1 MRRKVCALI
10 LICFFILTS
19 CQKSEDK
26 AVLKKYEAS
35 FLTLFDTVTT
45 MVGYAESE
53 EVFSDVVNSIHKE
66 LLEYHQLYNIYNDY
80 AGINNVKTINDNA
93 GIAPVVVD
101 RKIIDLLLFCKDI
114 YYKTGGKVNVAMG
127 SVLSIW
133 HDYRQEA
140 INDPS
145 SASIPDIDRLA
156 EAAKHTDI
164 EDIVIDEASS
174 TVYLADPLM
183 SLDVGA
189 IAKGYATEC
198 VTKNLDTHLLI
209 SVGGNVSSSMPKPEG
224 KDWVVGLQDPFSQMG
239 EYNHTIKIQNGA
251 VVTSGDY
258 QRYYV
263 VGGVKY
269 HHIIDPETLMPAS
282 LWIAVS
288 VVADDSALAD
298 ALSTALFLMDQKDGQ
313 KLLDEYG
320 AYAIWTDISG
330 EEFLSSGFEKVMRS

>member
-1 MRRKVCALI
+1 MRRRICALI
-10 LICFFILTS
+10 LISLLILTS
-19 CQKSEDK
+19 CQKGEDK
-26 AVLKKYEAS
+26 VALKKYEAS

-53 EVFSDVVNSIHKE
+53 EDFSLVANSIHQE

-80 AGINNVKTINDNA
+80 EGINNIKTINDNA
-93 GIAPVVVD
+93 GVAPVVVD

-114 YYKTGGKVNVAMG
+114 YYRTDGKVNVAMG

-133 HDYRQEA
+133 HDYRQRA
-140 INDPS
+140 INNPS
-145 SASIPDIDRLA
+145 QAAIPDMSALE

-164 EDIVIDEASS
+164 ENVVIDPDAS
-174 TVYLADPLM
+174 TVFLADPLM

-198 VTKNLDTHLLI
+198 VTNGLDTHLLI
-209 SVGGNVSSSMPKPEG
+209 SVGGNVSSSMSKPEG
-224 KDWVVGLQDPFSQMG
+224 KDWIVGLQDPFSEMG
-239 EYNHTIKIQNGA
+239 EYNHTIKIKKGA

-263 VGGVKY
+263 VDGIKY
-269 HHIIDPETLMPAS
+269 HHIIDPVTLMPS
-282 LWIAVS
+282 SYWKSVS

-298 ALSTALFLMDQKDGQ
+298 ALSTALFLLDIEDGQ

-320 AYAIWTDISG
+320 AYAIWTDING
-330 EEFLSSGFEKVMRS
+330 EEFLSSGFESVMRS